1 MAAEARKIINL
12 SLTKIA
18 QSRTQKGGVSLHRNL
33 LVATV
38 LQRARFVYMEESYH
52 MVQQHPVDSSSSIMF
67 GDNQPPDYEDNPLNF
82 DVCGH
87 IASEVVLG
95 EQDDSAIGDQQLF
108 IVHEGDKENQSP
120 PALLAETSSAHVE
133 TDSRLRD
140 DSSILREKL
149 EGNASAQ
156 LVIVT
161 PSSEV
166 SVSRPCPTPVSPSSL
181 KKRRAVV
188 AEWETEEA
196 ILSILPKRAKAEEVN
211 DECDDSVFLDDVV
224 TTLPD
229 TRSAAEVG
237 DNEVTSMEIDR
248 ITSLVSIFSFGGLS
262 GNGHNGEV
270 YSGSV
275 VVGSSSESV
284 GKLTKSVSTPDLCS
298 AQAKESGVDVMQRP
312 FLAMTV

>member
-1 MAAEARKIINL
+1 MADEARKLISL

-38 LQRARFVYMEESYH
+38 LQRARCVYMEESYH
-52 MVQQHPVDSSSSIMF
+52 MVQQHPVESNQSSVMF
-67 GDNQPPDYEDNPLNF
+67 GENQPPDYEDNPLNF

-95 EQDDSAIGDQQLF
+95 DHGESDSADQQLF

-120 PALLAETSSAHVE
+120 PDFTIETSSVNVE
-133 TDSRLRD
+133 SDSRLRD

-149 EGNASAQ
+149 EGNSSSQIAVS
-156 LVIVT
+156 
-161 PSSEV
+161 PPSEV
-166 SVSRPCPTPVSPSSL
+166 SRACPSPVSPSSL
-181 KKRRAVV
+181 KRRAVV

-196 ILSILPKRAKAEEVN
+196 ILSILPKRPKKEDDVN
-211 DECDDSVFLDDVV
+211 DDCDDSVFLDDVV
-224 TTLPD
+224 TSLSD
-229 TRSAAEVG
+229 SQSSSEE

-262 GNGHNGEV
+262 GNGHSGEV
-270 YSGSV
+270 FSGSV